1 MTAGPTTVEEYLRG
15 VVPERRATVSAVRD
29 LVNEHLPPGY
39 DETIRW
45 GMISW
50 EVPLSRYPDT
60 YNGQPLGVVAL
71 AAQKR
76 YTSLYL
82 MCAYIA
88 PGGEAAIRTAY
99 AEAGMKLD
107 LGKSCLRFRSLDA
120 FLPAAVVPLLEQASV
135 DAFIASYEVARGTTS
150 SRA

>member
-1 MTAGPTTVEEYLRG
+1 VTGPTTAEEYLRG
-15 VVPERRATVSAVRD
+15 LAPDRRTTVSAVRD

-39 DETIRW
+39 AETIRW
-45 GMISW
+45 GMITW
-50 EVPLSRYPDT
+50 EVPLSRYPNT

-88 PGGEAAIRTAY
+88 PGGETTLRRAY

-107 LGKSCLRFRSLDA
+107 LGKSCLRFKSLDA
-120 FLPAAVVPLLEQASV
+120 FLPEAVVPLLEQASV
-135 DAFIASYEVARGTTS
+135 DAFIASYEAARGTTGS
-150 SRA
+150 QA

>member
-1 MTAGPTTVEEYLRG
+1 VTGPTTAEEYLRG
-15 VVPERRATVSAVRD
+15 LAPDRRTTVSAVRD

-39 DETIRW
+39 AETIRW
-45 GMISW
+45 GMITW

-60 YNGQPLGVVAL
+60 YNAQPLGVVAL

-88 PGGEAAIRTAY
+88 PGGETTLRRAY

-107 LGKSCLRFRSLDA
+107 LGKSCLRFKSLDA
-120 FLPAAVVPLLEQASV
+120 FLPEAVVPLLEQASV
-135 DAFIASYEVARGTTS
+135 DAFIASYEAARGTTGS
-150 SRA
+150 QA